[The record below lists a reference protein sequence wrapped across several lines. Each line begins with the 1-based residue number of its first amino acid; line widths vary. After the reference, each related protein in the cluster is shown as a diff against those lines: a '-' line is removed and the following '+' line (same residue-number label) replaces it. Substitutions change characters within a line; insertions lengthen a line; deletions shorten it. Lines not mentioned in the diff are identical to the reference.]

1 MSAIESISRILE
13 SIAAPYALI
22 GGRAVG
28 LRGHPRMTLDYDFLT
43 TDPRV
48 LEIEIWGTLAGSGAI
63 VESRKGDA
71 DDPLAGVVRI
81 TFAGGVEADV
91 FLAKWKWQK
100 GVIDRAEPL
109 DVGGVTVPVPRTSDL
124 ILLKLAAGGY
134 VDLQDVHVLLH
145 IGHRE
150 QLVREVEKTVG
161 DLSPDAREAWQ
172 RILASP

>member
-1 MSAIESISRILE
+1 MSAIESISRVLE

-48 LEIEIWGTLAGSGAI
+48 LQPGIWASLARRDATIEP
-63 VESRKGDA
+63 RKGDA

-81 TFAGGVEADV
+81 IFHDGVEADV
-91 FLAKWKWQK
+91 ILAKWKWQQ

-109 DVGGVTVPVPRTSDL
+109 DVGGVTIPVPRTSDL
-124 ILLKLAAGGY
+124 ILLKLTAGGY
-134 VDLQDVHVLLH
+134 VDLQDVHVLLQVGDRH
-145 IGHRE
+145 
-150 QLVREVEKTVG
+150 QLVREVEKYVG
-161 DLSPDAREAWQ
+161 DLSPDGREAWKN
-172 RILASP
+172 ILASP